1 MNQLIAPHIR
11 TVIFDLDG
19 TIYDKRG
26 LARRMVRRLWWCLPL
41 LAAERHTRRNMHYV
55 QYASE
60 EEFFGAFFTAMAR
73 GHWWTP
79 RMAAVWYH
87 TVYMPAMIR
96 LIARH
101 HTVRPETMAVIDEC
115 RRRRLTMAIYS
126 DYGCVTEK
134 LRALG
139 VDPNQFS
146 LLIAAPQLGA
156 LKPSEPCA
164 RRVMEML
171 QAEPKTTLFVGDRDE
186 KDGASARSVG
196 AEFLLV

>member
-1 MNQLIAPHIR
+1 MRIDANIR

-41 LAAERHTRRNMHYV
+41 LASERLARRNMHYV

-60 EEFFGAFFTAMAR
+60 DEFFHAFFATMAR
-73 GHWWTP
+73 GHWWTVN
-79 RMAAVWYH
+79 MAAVWYH
-87 TVYMPAMIR
+87 TVYMPTMIR

-101 HTVRPETMAVIDEC
+101 CHPRQETMHLIEEC
-115 RRRRLTMAIYS
+115 EARRLQMAIYS
-126 DYGCVTEK
+126 DYGCVVDK
-134 LRALG
+134 LHALG
-139 VDPNQFS
+139 LDPSRFD
-146 LLIAAPQLGA
+146 LLVSAPELGA

-171 QAEPKTTLFVGDRDE
+171 QADPKTTLFVGDRDE

-196 AEFLLV
+196 AHFLLVG